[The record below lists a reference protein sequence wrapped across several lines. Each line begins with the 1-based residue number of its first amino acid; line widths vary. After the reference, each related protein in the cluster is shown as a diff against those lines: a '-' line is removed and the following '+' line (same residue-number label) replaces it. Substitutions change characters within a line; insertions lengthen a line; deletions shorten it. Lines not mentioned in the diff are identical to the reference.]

1 MSTIIIPI
9 LQIKEQRQGKL
20 RSVAHGHSGNK

>member
-9 LQIKEQRQGKL
+9 LQMKEWRPGKL
-20 RSVAHGHSGNK
+20 RSVAHGHSDNK